1 MNTFDK
7 RKLFVISSLSDWKN
21 GGTISH
27 LTLLIKIVQVGS
39 GWEMSKHPSYVR
51 VLPYS
56 GPRTYYR
63 HHWKSYHYDLIT
75 VHSVPLLPT
84 MAGFSS
90 FDLDLYLKQP
100 RKEMLLSKKEGVVTN
115 LTSPQSWIRMYASST
130 IQLQWTRFQAR
141 YGKNNLQITEHTI
154 LKYHSVSLTISKVL
168 CKGLKISVFSV
179 PKIVM
184 EQWLSKVCVCRWN
197 HVASCGVIVQK
208 KLL

>member
-1 MNTFDK
+1 MRN
-7 RKLFVISSLSDWKN
+7 VQAHVNCSISSIPRALPDW
-21 GGTISH
+21 GH
-27 LTLLIKIVQVGS
+27 LF
-39 GWEMSKHPSYVR
+39 PSYVR

-56 GPRTYYR
+56 GPRAYYR

-75 VHSVPLLPT
+75 AYSVPLLPT

-100 RKEMLLSKKEGVVTN
+100 RKEMLLSKMAGVVTN
-115 LTSPQSWIRMYASST
+115 LTSLQSWIRMHASST

-184 EQWLSKVCVCRWN
+184 EQWLSKVWVCRWN
-197 HVASCGVIVQK
+197 HLASCGMIVQK